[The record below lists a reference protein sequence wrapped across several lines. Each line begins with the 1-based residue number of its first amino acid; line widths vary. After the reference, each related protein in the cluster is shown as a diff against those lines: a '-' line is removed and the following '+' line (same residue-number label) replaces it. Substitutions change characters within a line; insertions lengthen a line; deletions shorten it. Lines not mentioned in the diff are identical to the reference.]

1 MSASTPTPPVELRAA
16 RKVRQGVVVSD
27 RMDKTRVVRVS
38 WHSRHPLYRKVM
50 RRFTKFYAHDE
61 KNEAKMG
68 DKVEIVETRPMS
80 RLKRWRIARIV
91 ERAV

>member
-1 MSASTPTPPVELRAA
+1 MSATPQPPTELRAA
-16 RKVRQGVVVSD
+16 RKVRAGVVVSD
-27 RMDKTRVVRVS
+27 RMDKTRVVQVS
-38 WHSRHPLYRKVM
+38 WHSHHPLYRKVI

-68 DKVEIVETRPMS
+68 DKVEIVETRPLS
-80 RLKRWRIARIV
+80 RLKRWRIARIL